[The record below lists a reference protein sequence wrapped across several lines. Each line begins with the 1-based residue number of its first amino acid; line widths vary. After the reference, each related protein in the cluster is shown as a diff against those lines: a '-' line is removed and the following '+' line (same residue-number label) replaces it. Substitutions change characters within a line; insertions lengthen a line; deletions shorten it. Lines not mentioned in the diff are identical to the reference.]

1 MKSVPFR
8 AVLLF
13 LLAVVAIGSFTTTS
27 TISPTT
33 SSGTNLPQ
41 NVDGACSDD
50 GITLIVEFGPL
61 DLGSLTRCVQDF
73 SGNSWELFE
82 AAELTVEG
90 TANYPDSFVCR
101 IQDSPSADD
110 EPCDGTPNVQ
120 TGSWV
125 YFVANA
131 GDEPRKW
138 QRSPVGAASRTP
150 KCGDSEAWVFAINSS
165 ASPQIPPSINDCS

>member
-13 LLAVVAIGSFTTTS
+13 LLAIVAIGSFTTTS
-27 TISPTT
+27 TISSTT
-33 SSGTNLPQ
+33 PSVTNLPKT
-41 NVDGACSDD
+41 VDGACSDD

-61 DLGSLTRCVQDF
+61 DQESLTRCVQNF
-73 SGNSWELFE
+73 SGNSWDLFK

-101 IQDSPSADD
+101 IQDSPSADE
-110 EPCDGTPNVQ
+110 EPCDGTPNMQ

-131 GDEPRKW
+131 DDEPRRW

-150 KCGDSEAWVFAINSS
+150 KCGDSEAWVFTRDSS
-165 ASPQIPPSINDCS
+165 ASPKIPPSTNECS